1 MDSPPPPPPPP
12 PPRSYRLITLILKLL
27 TIVFLLTALVVL
39 TTDTVT
45 DEHYDNSTD
54 GNVNTVGYVSVR
66 MHFKDIN
73 SYRYLLSTCVI
84 GMAYTLLQIVFS
96 FYHISTGNNLS
107 SPTFD
112 FYGDKVLSY
121 TLATGAAAGF
131 AATSDLRPGSEGVIS
146 HFFNRGYAASALV
159 LLGFVCAAFL
169 SIFSSRA
176 LPKKV

>member
-1 MDSPPPPPPPP
+1 MDSPPPPPP

-45 DEHYDNSTD
+45 DEYYDNTD
-54 GNVNTVGYVSVR
+54 GYVSVR
-66 MHFKDIN
+66 IHFKDIN

-96 FYHISTGNNLS
+96 FYHISTGNHLS

-131 AATSDLRPGSEGVIS
+131 AATSDLRSGSEGVIS